1 VLDNLSEQTTAEKS
15 AAKTALDIK
24 ALRKQG
30 VNRSSLHLCNCSHH
44 LPSCAYSSSGAV
56 AVAVVRRSCSRID
69 VGVINCNCNCISQ
82 RLLHAAAQMIGPSMH
97 KVIQVVYT
105 HARAAVHI
113 AAVCRQPQS
122 FHELSRTSGSQDI
135 MHSLCTLDNCTMAA
149 TDSRINKTQPYM
161 CHAEQGPDVHDCY
174 SNSDWLQCMMRRCW
188 WSSCRMS
195 WPGWKWIFCTP
206 RAGICA

>member
-1 VLDNLSEQTTAEKS
+1 MLDNLSEQTTAEKS

-122 FHELSRTSGSQDI
+122 FHELSRTS
-135 MHSLCTLDNCTMAA
+135 CTAYAHWTTAPWLPLTVASTKHNHTCVMQ
-149 TDSRINKTQPYM
+149 NKDLTFMTVTQTLTG
-161 CHAEQGPDVHDCY
+161 CSV
-174 SNSDWLQCMMRRCW
+174 
-188 WSSCRMS
+188 
-195 WPGWKWIFCTP
+195 
-206 RAGICA
+206 